1 MRARRGGGVLALAI
15 ALGSPSRASAE
26 PSAPPSIDGG
36 SSIAV
41 SADATNADGIERA
54 EAYAAAAYEAY
65 SREDYAQ
72 AVALYLEAYA
82 ASPTAAILYNVA
94 RIYDTALHDATLAI
108 RHYERYVSAPDAD
121 VYRAARARARLA
133 QLRAARDAALA
144 PERPAPAPVA
154 TGSAG
159 STGSTF
165 PAPAPP
171 HPAAAGELDARF
183 WTPLRVGAVVAG
195 SVGLVAIG
203 LGAGFGVAAL
213 SDAST
218 AREYCDGPLCSSQR
232 GIDATHAAS
241 KNADIATAGFALGGA
256 LLAVGGGMLWAAH
269 GSGSS
274 EIAGPRLSPIA
285 SSSQLGL
292 AYSGSW

>member
-1 MRARRGGGVLALAI
+1 MGARRGSGVLALAI
-15 ALGSPSRASAE
+15 VLGSPSRASAE
-26 PSAPPSIDGG
+26 PSAPPSVDRG
-36 SSIAV
+36 SSAV
-41 SADATNADGIERA
+41 GADATNADGIERA

-144 PERPAPAPVA
+144 PERPTPAPVA
-154 TGSAG
+154 
-159 STGSTF
+159 TGSTF

-171 HPAAAGELDARF
+171 PPAAAGELDARF

-292 AYSGSW
+292 AYSSSW

>member
-1 MRARRGGGVLALAI
+1 MTRGGWTSRRARRGGGVLALAI

-26 PSAPPSIDGG
+26 PSARSVAI
-36 SSIAV
+36 
-41 SADATNADGIERA
+41 DATNADGIERA

-154 TGSAG
+154 TGS
-159 STGSTF
+159 TGSTF
-165 PAPAPP
+165 PALAPP
-171 HPAAAGELDARF
+171 HPATAGELDARF

-274 EIAGPRLSPIA
+274 ETAGPRLSPIA

-292 AYSGSW
+292 AYSDSW

>member
-1 MRARRGGGVLALAI
+1 MRALRGGGAIALAI

-26 PSAPPSIDGG
+26 PSAPPSVDGG
-36 SSIAV
+36 SSVAV
-41 SADATNADGIERA
+41 GANATNADGIERA

-144 PERPAPAPVA
+144 PERSTPTPVDTRPALP
-154 TGSAG
+154 S
-159 STGSTF
+159 
-165 PAPAPP
+165 PAPP

>member
-1 MRARRGGGVLALAI
+1 FPLEALAARGSPGGRRRHRRRRHRQRPHRQRASVESVGAREAKALRPDDRRRRGARCGVGPMTRGGWTSMRARRGGGVLALAI

-144 PERPAPAPVA
+144 PERSTPTPVDTRPALP
-154 TGSAG
+154 S
-159 STGSTF
+159 
-165 PAPAPP
+165 PAPP

-183 WTPLRVGAVVAG
+183 
-195 SVGLVAIG
+195 
-203 LGAGFGVAAL
+203 
-213 SDAST
+213 
-218 AREYCDGPLCSSQR
+218 
-232 GIDATHAAS
+232 
-241 KNADIATAGFALGGA
+241 
-256 LLAVGGGMLWAAH
+256 
-269 GSGSS
+269 
-274 EIAGPRLSPIA
+274 
-285 SSSQLGL
+285 
-292 AYSGSW
+292 